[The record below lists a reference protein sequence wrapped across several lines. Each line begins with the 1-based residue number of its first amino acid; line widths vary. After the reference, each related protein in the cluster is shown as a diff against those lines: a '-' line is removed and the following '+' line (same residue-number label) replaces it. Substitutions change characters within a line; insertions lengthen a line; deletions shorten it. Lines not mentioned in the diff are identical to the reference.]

1 MFSVGDLV
9 VHPMHG
15 AGVIDAIVQEKVAG
29 STQDYYVFK
38 MPVGGLLL
46 KIPTANSQT
55 IGVRSVIQRP
65 EAEALI
71 AAIPSLAVEESSNW
85 NKRYREN
92 LLRMKSGDLYEVARV
107 IKGLMFRERKRGL
120 SNGER
125 KMLHTA
131 RQILLS
137 ELVLAEDSGYEEVER
152 RVEQAMLRHRRSRD
166 NVFADHVRE
175 HSAVSGEIS
184 REVGSWH
191 FSKNSGMPSAL
202 AAPRWWRRQA
212 VLPAWAG

>member
-46 KIPTANSQT
+46 KIPTAN
-55 IGVRSVIQRP
+55 IQRP

-152 RVEQAMLRHRRSRD
+152 RVEQAMLQTP
-166 NVFADHVRE
+166 
-175 HSAVSGEIS
+175 EIQ
-184 REVGSWH
+184 R
-191 FSKNSGMPSAL
+191 
-202 AAPRWWRRQA
+202 
-212 VLPAWAG
+212 

>member
-46 KIPTANSQT
+46 KIPTANSQA
-55 IGVRSVIQRP
+55 IGIRSIIQRP

-71 AAIPSLAVEESSNW
+71 AAIPSMPVEENSNW

-92 LLRMKSGDLYEVARV
+92 MARLKSGDLYEVAGV
-107 IKGLMFRERKRGL
+107 IKGLLYRERRRGL

-125 KMLHTA
+125 KMLHSA
-131 RQILLS
+131 KQILLS
-137 ELVLAEDSGYEEVER
+137 ELVLAEDSGYEELEKRVER
-152 RVEQAMLRHRRSRD
+152 AMFQSP
-166 NVFADHVRE
+166 
-175 HSAVSGEIS
+175 VSPG
-184 REVGSWH
+184 
-191 FSKNSGMPSAL
+191 
-202 AAPRWWRRQA
+202 
-212 VLPAWAG
+212 

>member
-1 MFSVGDLV
+1 MILCGKCKALEKIVKKFQNNLV
-9 VHPMHG
+9 KPLKSRYNEIYENRKVEIER
-15 AGVIDAIVQEKVAG
+15 AGSSHRPAEMGRSLPCSALGIWS

-152 RVEQAMLRHRRSRD
+152 RVEQAMLQTP
-166 NVFADHVRE
+166 
-175 HSAVSGEIS
+175 EIQ
-184 REVGSWH
+184 R
-191 FSKNSGMPSAL
+191 
-202 AAPRWWRRQA
+202 
-212 VLPAWAG
+212 

>member
-15 AGVIDAIVQEKVAG
+15 AGVIDAIVREKVAG

-46 KIPTANSQT
+46 KIPTANSQA
-55 IGVRSVIQRP
+55 IGIRSIIQRP

-71 AAIPSLAVEESSNW
+71 AAIPSMPVEENSNW

-92 LLRMKSGDLYEVARV
+92 MTRLKSGDLYEVARV
-107 IKGLMFRERKRGL
+107 IKGLLYRERRRGL

-125 KMLHTA
+125 KMLHSA
-131 RQILLS
+131 KQILLS
-137 ELVLAEDSGYEEVER
+137 ELVLAEDSGYEELEKRVER
-152 RVEQAMLRHRRSRD
+152 AMFQST
-166 NVFADHVRE
+166 
-175 HSAVSGEIS
+175 VSPG
-184 REVGSWH
+184 
-191 FSKNSGMPSAL
+191 
-202 AAPRWWRRQA
+202 
-212 VLPAWAG
+212 

>member
-65 EAEALI
+65 EA
-71 AAIPSLAVEESSNW
+71 ESSNW

-152 RVEQAMLRHRRSRD
+152 RVEQAMLQTP
-166 NVFADHVRE
+166 
-175 HSAVSGEIS
+175 EIQ
-184 REVGSWH
+184 R
-191 FSKNSGMPSAL
+191 
-202 AAPRWWRRQA
+202 
-212 VLPAWAG
+212 